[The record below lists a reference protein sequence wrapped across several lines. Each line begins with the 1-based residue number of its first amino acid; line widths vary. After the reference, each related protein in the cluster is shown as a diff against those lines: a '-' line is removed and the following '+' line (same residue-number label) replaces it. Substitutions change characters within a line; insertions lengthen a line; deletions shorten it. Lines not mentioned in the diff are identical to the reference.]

1 MTFCRLKEKSIT
13 SRVEGLN
20 LFKDLIENYGLGGSS
35 SVTLRSY
42 SKEGE
47 GEASIYVIF
56 GWGIRTVT
64 HTHTYVQSSFH
75 LGKKITASHTEHTS
89 QGNDFRAF
97 RKTLP
102 MHRIII
108 IK

>member
-1 MTFCRLKEKSIT
+1 MTFCRLKEKSTT
-13 SRVEGLN
+13 SRVKGLN

-42 SKEGE
+42 SKEVE

-64 HTHTYVQSSFH
+64 HTYMYSQAFILVKKSLLVTQNTPLKVMI
-75 LGKKITASHTEHTS
+75 LGLLGRLFPCIE
-89 QGNDFRAF
+89 
-97 RKTLP
+97 
-102 MHRIII
+102 
-108 IK
+108 

>member
-1 MTFCRLKEKSIT
+1 MTFCRLKEKSTT

-42 SKEGE
+42 SKEE
-47 GEASIYVIF
+47 EAEASIYVIF

-64 HTHTYVQSSFH
+64 HTHMY
-75 LGKKITASHTEHTS
+75 S
-89 QGNDFRAF
+89 QAF
-97 RKTLP
+97 ILAKN
-102 MHRIII
+102 HC
-108 IK
+108 